1 MRCQLCGGNVKIP
14 GLDQQD
20 CDKCGRT
27 HWSRLN
33 LWDELPAGH
42 FTRKESNEY
51 LPMLRF
57 GNPERRG
64 YFAGNVVVADFKSNA
79 VNLQSC
85 PVYKLEDGT
94 LTYDKMQMKP
104 TRTKRDN

>member
-1 MRCQLCGGNVKIP
+1 
-14 GLDQQD
+14 
-20 CDKCGRT
+20 
-27 HWSRLN
+27 
-33 LWDELPAGH
+33 
-42 FTRKESNEY
+42 
-51 LPMLRF
+51 MLRF